1 MRFVSY
7 YDAAGRIVPG
17 ILPGDPTAPEA
28 WVADVRHPACSAD
41 YADLP
46 DTLMGWVEY
55 GLINIAQRFAAAA
68 PVDKSARLP
77 LSTLRLAAPLP
88 RPGKIVGAA
97 FNYHDALAER
107 DMAPP
112 AEPVIFV
119 KSGRTVI
126 GPNDVIRV
134 LPDAGNVTYEAE
146 LAAIIG
152 KPALRVSREQA
163 MEYVAAYTI
172 INDVS
177 ATTLVKADGGFVRGK
192 NQPTSGPLGP
202 WLVTP
207 DEIPD
212 PYALDIHL
220 DVDGRVLQRSSTRSM
235 LFNIAELIEYASA
248 RMPLDPGDIIATG
261 TPAGVAGAHQPPAW
275 LKAGNSVSI
284 SLSKLGTLSNPVAAG
299 ASDDR

>member
-17 ILPGDPTAPEA
+17 ILPGDPTSPDA
-28 WVADVRHPACSAD
+28 WVADIRHPACSTH

-55 GLINIAQRFAAAA
+55 GLINIAQRIATA
-68 PVDKSARLP
+68 PPFDENARLP
-77 LSTLRLAAPLP
+77 LHSLRLAAPLP

-119 KSGRTVI
+119 KSGRTVV
-126 GPNDVIRV
+126 GPNDAIRV
-134 LPDAGNVTYEAE
+134 STHAGNVTYEAE
-146 LAAIIG
+146 LAAVIG
-152 KPALRVSREQA
+152 KPALRVSREHA

-220 DVDGRVLQRSSTRSM
+220 DVNGRVLQQSSTRSM
-235 LFNIAELIEYASA
+235 LFDIAELIEYASA

-275 LKAGNSVSI
+275 LKAGDTVSI

-299 ASDDR
+299 ASHDS

>member
-17 ILPGDPTAPEA
+17 ILPGDPTAPDA
-28 WVADVRHPACSAD
+28 WVADVRHPACSAH

-55 GLINIAQRFAAAA
+55 GLANIAQRVAAA
-68 PVDKSARLP
+68 PLIDESARLP
-77 LSTLRLAAPLP
+77 LHSLRLAAPLP

-107 DMAPP
+107 DMASP

-134 LPDAGNVTYEAE
+134 FPHAGNVTYEAE
-146 LAAIIG
+146 LAAVIG
-152 KPALRVSREQA
+152 KPALRVSREHA
-163 MEYVAAYTI
+163 MKHVAAYTI

-177 ATTLVKADGGFVRGK
+177 ATTLVKADSGFVRGK

-220 DVDGRVLQRSSTRSM
+220 DIDGRVLQQSSTRSM

-275 LKAGNSVSI
+275 LKAGDTVSI

-299 ASDDR
+299 ASDDS